1 MYRIDFCTVLRI
13 YAVVSIKSSGMSA
26 KNEITIYDIAEALS
40 VSPSTVSRALTNG
53 ISVHSETRE
62 KVRAKARDLGYRQ
75 NVFASNLRT
84 QRTNILGMIVPHINE
99 PKTSN
104 IVSQVELVAKQS
116 NYDIIVSQSLNDP
129 EIHSANLN
137 SLSHKRVDG
146 LLVLPADFFTPVSQP
161 VEITELKVPSVF
173 LEAWLPFTRSEK
185 PEALLAATQ
194 YLTTHLIE
202 TGCRRIAYVAV
213 KPNEAASNEA
223 YKGYCNALEAKD
235 LTSDILVGSAAHFE
249 QAIRKCSD
257 LISAESAPDGFIFLN
272 ETVTAFSVP
281 SLKDNR
287 SYIHGK
293 KFDLSAHVKTDD
305 VRSETFHN
313 ELQAGKIVASVL
325 FTLMR

>member
-1 MYRIDFCTVLRI
+1 
-13 YAVVSIKSSGMSA
+13 MSA
-26 KNEITIYDIAEALS
+26 KNEVTIYDIAEALS
-40 VSPSTVSRALTNG
+40 VSPSTVSRALTSG
-53 ISVHSETRE
+53 VSVHSETRE

-129 EIHSANLN
+129 EIHSTNLD

-146 LLVLPADFFTPVSQP
+146 LLVLPADFFTPLSQP
-161 VEITELKVPSVF
+161 VEMTELRVPSVF
-173 LEAWLPFTRSEK
+173 LEAWLPFTRSEN
-185 PEALLAATQ
+185 PQALQTATQ
-194 YLTTHLIE
+194 HLTTHLIE
-202 TGCRRIAYVAV
+202 KGCRHIAYVAV
-213 KPNEAASNEA
+213 RPNEAASTEA
-223 YKGYCNALEAKD
+223 FKGYCNALEAKD
-235 LTSDILVGSAAHFE
+235 MTNDILLASAAHFE

-281 SLKDNR
+281 SLEDNR
-287 SYIHGK
+287 SYVHGK
-293 KFDLSAHVKTDD
+293 KFDLSGHVKSDD
-305 VRSETFHN
+305 ARAETFHN
-313 ELQAGKIVASVL
+313 EQEAGKVVASVL